1 MEGVM
6 DRTFIDRALG
16 DGIPYITYAVPVF
29 FLLIGIELG
38 VALREQKR
46 CYRLH
51 DSINDLSCGIT
62 EQLIGTFLKVLL
74 LGGYL
79 GTYSFSTGHA
89 INLVDVASYSAG
101 GKWLAAL
108 LLFLGVDCAYYWF
121 HRIAHEYNAPWAGHV
136 VHHSSEEYNLA
147 VALRQ
152 GTFQSLFSWVFY
164 LPLALVGFPPVWFV
178 TMSSFDTLYQFWIHT
193 RTIGK
198 LGPLEWVLNTPS
210 HHRVHHGRNP
220 KYLDKNYAGVLIIWD
235 RMFGTFQAEEEEPV
249 YGLTKPLNSWNPLWA
264 NLHVWHDLFRDA
276 WLAPRRRDKLRIW
289 FMPPGWRPE
298 GLPANPPAALV
309 SRDRVVSYHT
319 QAPRGVNVYGL
330 VHFVAALLLAFGL
343 MAIGASLS
351 VGQRI
356 LLSGLA
362 LWALVTIGGIF
373 ERRRWALFAELLRLP
388 VSAGVVAV
396 LMPDPTAA
404 VPVSLAIAVVVSWL
418 VLLKYRRFFDNAPPT
433 LSHVVGGSVAQ
444 TGAYSPRPVAVAQ
457 SAGAPQA

>member
-1 MEGVM
+1 M

-29 FLLIGIELG
+29 FLLIGIELL

-62 EQLIGTFLKVLL
+62 EQLVGAFLKGLL
-74 LGGYL
+74 LAGYI
-79 GTYSFSTGHA
+79 GTYSFATRHA
-89 INLVDVASYSAG
+89 VNLVDIASYSAG

-121 HRIAHEYNAPWAGHV
+121 HRIAHEYNGAWAGHV

-152 GTFQSLFSWVFY
+152 GTFQALFSWVFC

-220 KYLDKNYAGVLIIWD
+220 KYLDKNYAGVLIVWD

-276 WLAPRRRDKLRIW
+276 WLAPRWRDKLRIW

-298 GLPANPPAALV
+298 GLPANPPAAEV
-309 SRDRVVSYHT
+309 SRESVVSYDT
-319 QAPRGVNVYGL
+319 QAPRGLNVYGF
-330 VHFVAALLLAFGL
+330 VHFVAALVLAFGL

-373 ERRRWALFAELLRLP
+373 ERRRWALPAEILRLP
-388 VSAGVVAV
+388 V
-396 LMPDPTAA
+396 T
-404 VPVSLAIAVVVSWL
+404 AVVLALLVSDGLNILALSLVLVFVSWF
-418 VLLKYRRFFDNAPPT
+418 VLLKYRRFFDDAPPT
-433 LSHVVGGSVAQ
+433 ISHVIAGSALKSRP
-444 TGAYSPRPVAVAQ
+444 YSPGSAAVAHI
-457 SAGAPQA
+457 AGAGQTQ